1 MVGMRFWRF
10 FLLPACCL
18 GFVGSREFIAPLSA
32 ADDFATLEDFIDDET
47 PPESDG
53 IYRSTAPREFFDDR
67 VAPNRSVDPPPTSDP
82 APREPLQTPTLPSEE
97 NSQPRHQRERR
108 DRLDDRYKGR
118 TAPNMQAL
126 STESYR
132 VYRSG
137 ETGWLY
143 MPTDD
148 LGWTSMFNSAYLPRT
163 AFGKR
168 KVLSFESTYSD
179 SSGSTANASGEI
191 HSNFSGAFN
200 IHWLNGPS
208 SVPLPPRLYDLS
220 LGYQLR
226 DDVNEY
232 FSYDLS
238 ASIGLYT
245 DFEDSAREGLRFPA
259 HAVGILHV
267 NQQLD
272 FVFGADFTDR
282 DDIKC
287 LPVFGFSLYN
297 TSIRGLR
304 MDLIFPRPRIEYAW
318 APDWRVYVR
327 GQLGGGTW
335 DIELPDSTEDVLTL
349 REYHL
354 ALGLENARDD
364 GSTSAIELG
373 WVFNRSLETR
383 SLPGSL
389 ELGDTLM
396 LQYVVRR

>member
-1 MVGMRFWRF
+1 MVEVRIRRF
-10 FLLPACCL
+10 FLVTVCCL
-18 GFVGSREFIAPLSA
+18 GIHCPHEFIAALSA
-32 ADDFATLEDFIDDET
+32 ADDFATLKDFVDDQS

-53 IYRSTAPREFFDDR
+53 IYRSTAPRELFEDS
-67 VAPNRSVDPPPTSDP
+67 VAPRRSGAPSPNSDLSATDPT
-82 APREPLQTPTLPSEE
+82 QTPALPSDE
-97 NSQPRHQRERR
+97 NIKQRHRRERK
-108 DRLDDRYKGR
+108 DRLGDRYNGR
-118 TAPNMQAL
+118 TAPNLLAL

-132 VYRSG
+132 VYRSA
-137 ETGWLY
+137 EAGWLY
-143 MPTDD
+143 MPTDE
-148 LGWTSMFNSAYLPRT
+148 LGWTSLFNSAYLPRT
-163 AFGKR
+163 A
-168 KVLSFESTYSD
+168 STNPKSIEFDFDASSD
-179 SSGSTANASGEI
+179 DSPANVSHEFQ
-191 HSNFSGAFN
+191 SNFSGAFN

-232 FSYDLS
+232 FSYDMS

-245 DFEDSAREGLRFPA
+245 DFEDSVREGLRFPA
-259 HAVGILHV
+259 HAAGILHV

-287 LPVFGFSLYN
+287 LPVIGFSLYN
-297 TSIRGLR
+297 TSVRGLR

-318 APDWRVYVR
+318 DPNWRAYVR

-335 DIELPDSTEDVLTL
+335 DIELPDSSEDVMTL

-354 ALGLENARDD
+354 ALGFENARDD
-364 GSTSAIELG
+364 GSTAAIELG
-373 WVFNRSLETR
+373 WVLNRTLETR

-389 ELGDTLM
+389 ELADTLM
-396 LQYVVRR
+396 LQYIHRQ